1 MLYRL
6 KLGVTSIVR
15 FLNWVLR
22 GKSMFKITY
31 KELRSQSFIN
41 AMSKVAN
48 CTEYDHKTAYNI
60 MRLSKTLEKNLTDS
74 QKEWILL
81 ANGLIK
87 KDEKG
92 NFKLTEK
99 GFEFL
104 DDVSPEEAQKK
115 IEEYLEK
122 ALIIERHK
130 IDPEKIHVA
139 KLSPADYA
147 ALSPI
152 LKELDP

>member
-1 MLYRL
+1 
-6 KLGVTSIVR
+6 
-15 FLNWVLR
+15 
-22 GKSMFKITY
+22 MFKITY
-31 KELRSQSFIN
+31 KELRSPSFMQ
-41 AMSKVAN
+41 AMSKVAS
-48 CTEYDHKTAYNI
+48 CTDYDYKTAYNI
-60 MRLSKTLEKNLTDS
+60 MRLAKMLEKNITES

-99 GFEFL
+99 GFDYL
-104 DDVSPEEAQKK
+104 DDINIDEAKKK
-115 IEEYLEK
+115 IEDYLEK
-122 ALIIERHK
+122 TLIIERHK
-130 IDPEKIHVA
+130 VDPEKLHVA

-152 LKELDP
+152 LKEVDL

>member
-1 MLYRL
+1 
-6 KLGVTSIVR
+6 
-15 FLNWVLR
+15 
-22 GKSMFKITY
+22 MFKITY

-60 MRLSKTLEKNLTDS
+60 MRLSKMLEKSITES

-92 NFKLTEK
+92 NFKITEK
-99 GFEFL
+99 GFDFL
-104 DDVSPEEAQKK
+104 DDINADEAKKK
-115 IEEYLEK
+115 IEEYMDK

-147 ALSPI
+147 ALSPV
-152 LKELDP
+152 LKEVDP